1 MKKCFLITKAFAC
14 ALSLTALVGCGSQSN
29 SNGAASNGS
38 ASNGSGDIAFVYIDS
53 LVNGYDLY
61 NDEATKLMA
70 KQNQYEQELNS
81 KGKSIERRMMELQK
95 NYENKLVTPT
105 RAQEI
110 GQQLQVE
117 QQKLLQLRD
126 QQSME
131 LADDQAQIMG
141 RVGDSIKNFIKEF
154 NADHKYK
161 FILST
166 QGSST
171 LLYADPAA
179 DITNVVL
186 KELNNRY
193 NKNDGA
199 SAVAPAADFTAAK

>member
-141 RVGDSIKNFIKEF
+141 RVGDSIKKFIKEF

-193 NKNDGA
+193 NKNGGA
-199 SAVAPAADFTAAK
+199 SAVAPAADSTAAK